1 MTEKN
6 QFVNFSAETVHVF
19 RPILLWWTRS
29 PMILSTLFNIIYI
42 IGRKIF
48 SKKWVSIAVGT
59 LSLFCMQQNFLE
71 FKQLFDTQLFSCY
84 T

>member
-1 MTEKN
+1 MTKKN
-6 QFVNFSAETVHVF
+6 QFEKFPSGTVHIF

-29 PMILSTLFNIIYI
+29 PTFLSTLFNIIYI

-59 LSLFCMQQNFLE
+59 LLLFCMQQNFLE
-71 FKQLFDTQLFSCY
+71 LKQLFDTQLFSCY